1 MTAAETPATRRT
13 TARKT
18 PAVAGAQVHDF
29 EAQRR
34 KIVKARKGGGTKKWS
49 AYGQVWNVKRPNV
62 AFVAE
67 QEGQQSIGSL
77 IGTLA
82 AYFVKDERSDFVKAL
97 ATDEEL
103 DFDVL
108 GAMIA
113 DVSELVYA
121 DTE

>member
-1 MTAAETPATRRT
+1 MPAAKPATRRT
-13 TARKT
+13 TAPRT
-18 PAVAGAQVHDF
+18 PTAGGAKVHDF
-29 EAQRR
+29 EAQRK
-34 KIVKARKGGGTKKWS
+34 KIVKARKNSGIKKWS
-49 AYGQVWNVKRPNV
+49 AYGRVWNVKRPNV

-67 QEGQQSIGSL
+67 QEGQQSIASL

-82 AYFVKDERSDFVKAL
+82 AYFVKDERPDFVKAL
-97 ATDEEL
+97 AADEDL

-121 DTE
+121 E